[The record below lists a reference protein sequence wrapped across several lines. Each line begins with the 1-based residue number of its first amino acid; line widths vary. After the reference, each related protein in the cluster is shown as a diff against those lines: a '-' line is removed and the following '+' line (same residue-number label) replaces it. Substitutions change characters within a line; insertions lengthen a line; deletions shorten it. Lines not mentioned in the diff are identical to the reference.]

1 MNTIQRLDTQL
12 TNRVYT
18 FALSEATS
26 DLYQEANELVL
37 RGFSRYTEKNQTIN
51 PDLKSLKG
59 LSENYMVIVSER
71 HRNNVNISSN
81 QKEIFSVM
89 SISKGSL
96 NDAKSFLPSGNIIF
110 SKNMNGKTQY
120 LYEILGVRNDQVSE
134 VGNFVCLDKNNHS
147 LVRTSEGFEAF
158 FNALRVASI
167 WCYQSGVMVSTAI
180 MKPSLHRL
188 VSKTMGIPYEA
199 APLQINLDA
208 HFPDGR
214 SVREFVDHIPG
225 YMKLGTPDQPL
236 LYYMTA
242 ERFYKYM
249 NSRWMIL
256 RAQML
261 SLMLKGKDL
270 VWSSPNAV

>member
-1 MNTIQRLDTQL
+1 MNPIPRLDTRL

-18 FALSEATS
+18 FALTETTS
-26 DLYQEANELVL
+26 DLYQEANQLVL
-37 RGFSRYTEKNQTIN
+37 RGFSRYTAKNQAID
-51 PDLKSLKG
+51 PDLKSLKT
-59 LSENYMVIVSER
+59 LSDNYMVIVSAR
-71 HRNNVNISSN
+71 RRKNDNVPIN

-96 NDAKSFLPSGNIIF
+96 SDTQSFLPSGNIIF
-110 SKNMNGKTQY
+110 SKNSNGQTQY

-134 VGNFVCLDKNNHS
+134 VGNFVCLDRNNHS

-167 WCYQSGVMVSTAI
+167 WCYQSGVKVSTAI

-188 VSKTMGIPYEA
+188 VRKTMGIPYEA

-208 HFPDGR
+208 HFSSGR
-214 SVREFVDHIPG
+214 SVQEFVDHIPG
-225 YMKLGTPDQPL
+225 YMKLGTSDQPL
-236 LYYMTA
+236 LYYMPTDK
-242 ERFYKYM
+242 FYKYM
-249 NSRWMIL
+249 NSRWAIL
-256 RAQML
+256 RAQTL

-270 VWSSPNAV
+270 IRSAPNAS